1 MGTISNHKPVIL
13 ITGFISR
20 YPDAIEWGLDQ
31 SISKWGPLLTKSEL
45 FSFEETNYYEPS
57 MGEDLSCILPWR
69 HLLTEFYQHTFR
81 VSKSNEE
88 SGTEIS

>member
-1 MGTISNHKPVIL
+1 MGTISNHKPVML

-57 MGEDLSCILPWR
+57 MGEYLYIALAAFIDRILPTYLPGIKIKRRIWNR
-69 HLLTEFYQHTFR
+69 
-81 VSKSNEE
+81 N
-88 SGTEIS
+88 